1 MDNQTAFLEDSMR
14 LADVSTKNKLIHAAK
29 YEFSKNGFSK
39 TTVESITKR
48 AKVSKGVYYLY
59 FKTKEDVITCMVEEM
74 FKSVM
79 TVLENSLNQIQD
91 RSAKLDLDQFIKD
104 IILNSLKEYYNMKE
118 IVNTVFSSDYEL
130 SRELVDYRNRH
141 MQKLQHYLEQI
152 LGAAIKKKY
161 IRNVNVPVVS
171 YLMFNMFINLTMDKL
186 NKEGL
191 GKLEYYVDIIQD
203 FLFNGLSRK

>member
-1 MDNQTAFLEDSMR
+1 MDYKKTFGEESMR
-14 LADVSTKNKLIHAAK
+14 LADVSTKNRLIQAAK

-74 FKSVM
+74 FKSIM
-79 TVLENSLNQIQD
+79 TVLENSLKQIQD
-91 RSAKLDLDQFIKD
+91 QSAKLDFDQFIKD
-104 IILNSLKEYYNMKE
+104 IILNSLKEYYNLKE

-130 SRELVDYRNRH
+130 SHGLVDYRNKH

-161 IRNVNVPVVS
+161 IRDVNVPVVS

-186 NKEGL
+186 YKEGL

-203 FLFNGLSRK
+203 FLFHGLAKR